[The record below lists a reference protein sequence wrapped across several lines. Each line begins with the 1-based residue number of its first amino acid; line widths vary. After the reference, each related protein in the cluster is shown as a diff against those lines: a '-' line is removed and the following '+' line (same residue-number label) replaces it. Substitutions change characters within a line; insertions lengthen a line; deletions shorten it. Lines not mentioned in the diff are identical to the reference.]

1 MAEHSLLL
9 DTPQPL
15 PDWLTPYS
23 DSLDP
28 RDPAPDRSSDTKLS
42 LRLLERHIFEAIFD
56 DVLSCVA
63 GGGTVSYIVTQDQ
76 RGLDL
81 GRFMGWMRGSPE
93 RWDAY
98 REAQAIGAEVSFD
111 RVQAIADGE
120 GSMEDVNRS
129 RLRVETAWK
138 RMAIID
144 RKRFGEKTSIE
155 VAETRP
161 EDMDLFQLARLVQG
175 SVQGTVTSVT
185 YENTDGTT
193 SNDG

>member
-1 MAEHSLLL
+1 
-9 DTPQPL
+9 
-15 PDWLTPYS
+15 
-23 DSLDP
+23 
-28 RDPAPDRSSDTKLS
+28 
-42 LRLLERHIFEAIFD
+42 
-56 DVLSCVA
+56 
-63 GGGTVSYIVTQDQ
+63 
-76 RGLDL
+76 
-81 GRFMGWMRGSPE
+81 MRGSPE

-155 VAETRP
+155 VSNKDPKEMNFNELAAMVEGQFKRI
-161 EDMDLFQLARLVQG
+161 EGDGDDMPLLP
-175 SVQGTVTSVT
+175 SM
-185 YENTDGTT
+185 
-193 SNDG
+193 